1 MSENAKHEEV
11 LNKLQE
17 LLASDEVEEV
27 GLKFELANGETHKF
41 EFDLTEEEAEEE
53 EAEEEESE
61 EEEEETVEEE
71 EEEEDEDDED
81 E

>member
-41 EFDLTEEEAEEE
+41 EFDLTDEES
-53 EAEEEESE
+53 EEEESE

-71 EEEEDEDDED
+71 EDEDDEDDED

>member
-17 LLASDEVEEV
+17 LLATNEVEEA
-27 GLKFELANGETHKF
+27 GLKFEMANGETHKF
-41 EFDLTEEEAEEE
+41 EFDLTD
-53 EAEEEESE
+53 EESE
-61 EEEEETVEEE
+61 EEEEEEEAVEEEEEEE
-71 EEEEDEDDED
+71 EEEEDEEDED